1 VERSSAY
8 VLICYAARVHFGS
21 WHPITEASSQA
32 PESSGILQ
40 VRAEGV
46 MDYETGRSAMV
57 MYACSPPG
65 ETLRGFVGG
74 RGGRQLRRAVAAGAR
89 WIRFAEVP
97 DPEAELDRL
106 LRGFVE
112 RFGSPPINN
121 AANSARRAR
130 ADED

>member
-1 VERSSAY
+1 MF

-21 WHPITEASSQA
+21 WHPITEASSLA
-32 PESSGILQ
+32 PETSGVMQ

-57 MYACSPPG
+57 LYACSPPG
-65 ETLRGFVGG
+65 ETLRAFVGG

-89 WIRFAEVP
+89 WIRFAEATE
-97 DPEAELDRL
+97 PEAELDRL

-112 RFGSPPINN
+112 RFGSPPISN
-121 AANSARRAR
+121 AAGARRNR
-130 ADED
+130 PDED

>member
-1 VERSSAY
+1 M
-8 VLICYAARVHFGS
+8 LPPVHFGS
-21 WHPITEASSQA
+21 WHPIAEASAQA
-32 PESSGILQ
+32 PESSGVLQ

-65 ETLRGFVGG
+65 ETLRGFVDG

-89 WIRFAEVP
+89 WIRFAEASQ
-97 DPEAELDRL
+97 PEAELDRL

-112 RFGSPPINN
+112 RFGSPPISN
-121 AANSARRAR
+121 ASGSAARRAR
-130 ADED
+130 ADEE